1 MQIKTGE
8 DTISS
13 LGTLFPLAAADLLC
27 MWGGGGAE
35 TVSSELVETGGF
47 LKNMDSARD
56 YALTL
61 GFSSSASFLL
71 FSYRKL

>member
-27 MWGGGGAE
+27 VWGGGAE
-35 TVSSELVETGGF
+35 TVSSELVETDGF